1 MYELQHIDEYIIK
14 IKTMFNLTKEQT
26 MERARDGALMEI
38 TVMAGAHS
46 LVYFQFEPCFLRL

>member
-26 MERARDGALMEI
+26 MEILDGALMEI
-38 TVMAGAHS
+38 TVMAGAHG